1 MTPLRLIPL
10 LAAACAALLFT
21 SVAGANTVQIATGN
35 NKTFNPTI
43 VNIAPG
49 DTVEWNWV
57 GPDTNHSPA
66 SNESVLEP
74 FDTDPGNPNP
84 NFNHPR
90 GVNLSHTFQH
100 SGSFAFHC
108 KVHPDIMRGTVNV
121 SGAPVPAFTSS
132 SPAFV
137 NEDVTFDGSTSNDPA
152 GSIGKF
158 EWDFGNGFTEATQ
171 TEHHTYLS
179 PGTFTAKLRVTDD
192 RGNVREV
199 SHQITIATRAP
210 SASFTAGPHPPA
222 KTRPV
227 ALDAPASAAPA
238 GRSIA
243 GYSWDL
249 DNDGVFETDGAG
261 SPTGVT
267 TSYPGAGTKTIGLR
281 VTDDHGDSATT
292 TRTVTVS
299 NAAPSASFTAST
311 ATPAFGGTVNFDGSA
326 SSDSD
331 GTVADF
337 KWDLDGDGTFET
349 DTGTTATT
357 SHAYSSSGPVSVKL
371 QVTDNEG

>member
-21 SVAGANTVQIATGN
+21 SAAGANTLTIATGN

-49 DTVEWNWV
+49 DTVQWNWV

-74 FDTDPGNPNP
+74 FDANPGNPNP
-84 NFNHPR
+84 NFNHPL
-90 GVNLSHTFQH
+90 GVNLSHTFTH

-108 KVHPDIMRGTVNV
+108 KVHPDVMRGTVNV
-121 SGAPVPAFTSS
+121 SGAPVPGFTSS
-132 SPAFV
+132 PSPAFV
-137 NEDVTFDGSTSNDPA
+137 GDDVAFDGSTSSDPD
-152 GSIGKF
+152 GSIAKV
-158 EWDFGNGFTEATQ
+158 EWGFGGGFAEGAQ

-179 PGTFTAKLRVTDD
+179 TGTFTVKLRVTDD

-199 SHQITIATRAP
+199 SHPITIATRAP
-210 SASFTAGPHPPA
+210 SASFTAGPKPA
-222 KTRPV
+222 AKNQAV
-227 ALDAPASAAPA
+227 ALDASASAATD

-281 VTDDHGDSATT
+281 VTDDPGDSATT

-299 NAAPSASFTAST
+299 NAAPS
-311 ATPAFGGTVNFDGSA
+311 
-326 SSDSD
+326 
-331 GTVADF
+331 
-337 KWDLDGDGTFET
+337 
-349 DTGTTATT
+349 
-357 SHAYSSSGPVSVKL
+357 
-371 QVTDNEG
+371 